1 MTRILDGYLMI
12 GLLNHELGE
21 GIAKKAN
28 QIFQQHQGIV
38 PLETLARELN
48 GRFLHQTFSIL
59 EGDDPRVERLKGIGI
74 PLYRV
79 KDNYVYKSF
88 IPLTSKDFLNPN

>member
-1 MTRILDGYLMI
+1 MTKILDGYLMV
-12 GLLNHELGE
+12 GLRNHELGE
-21 GIAKKAN
+21 GITKKAN
-28 QIFQQHQGIV
+28 QIFQQHQGVV

-59 EGDDPRVERLKGIGI
+59 ERDDPRVEKLKGIGI

-79 KDNYVYKSF
+79 KDSHVYKPF
-88 IPLTSKDFLNPN
+88 MPYISKEFLNPN